1 MFFAAV
7 AGIAFGICIASTLFI
22 LLDQAADQRADRP
35 RPQRHL

>member
-22 LLDQAADQRADRP
+22 LLDQAADQRADH
-35 RPQRHL
+35 QVRHKHG